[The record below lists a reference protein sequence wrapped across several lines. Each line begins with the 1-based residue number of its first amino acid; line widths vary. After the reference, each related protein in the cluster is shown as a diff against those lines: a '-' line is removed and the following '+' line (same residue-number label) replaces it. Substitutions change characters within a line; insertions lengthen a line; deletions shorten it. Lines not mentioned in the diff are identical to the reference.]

1 LTVAEIRRRAGID
14 GWHDAMAAGSD
25 TTRVLTLDDNCPA
38 LKLVEGDG
46 RAVALVWPGTG
57 AAQRSMHHIALHPGD
72 HTVPQRHAQE
82 AVYYVKSGA
91 GSVLDPEAGTRDDLV
106 EGSMIHIE
114 PGTAYRFKAGIEG
127 LELLGGPCPP
137 DPDLYAHL

>member
-1 LTVAEIRRRAGID
+1 
-14 GWHDAMAAGSD
+14 MAADSKR
-25 TTRVLTLDDNCPA
+25 TRVLTLDDSCPEMR
-38 LKLVEGDG
+38 LVEGDG
-46 RAVALVWPGTG
+46 RAVALVWPGVG
-57 AAQRSMHHIALHPGD
+57 ATQRSMHHIALHPGD
-72 HTVPQRHAQE
+72 RTVPQRHPQE
-82 AVYYVKSGA
+82 AVYYVKTG
-91 GSVLDPEAGTRDDLV
+91 GGVVLDPDAGTSDALV

>member
-1 LTVAEIRRRAGID
+1 
-14 GWHDAMAAGSD
+14 MAAGSD

-57 AAQRSMHHIALHPGD
+57 ATQRSMHHIALHPGD
-72 HTVPQRHAQE
+72 HTVKQRHAQE
-82 AVYYVKSGA
+82 AVYYVKAGA
-91 GSVLDPEAGTRDDLV
+91 GIVLDPDAGTRDDLV

-114 PGTAYRFKAGIEG
+114 PGTAYRFAAGAG
-127 LELLGGPCPP
+127 GMELLGGPCPP
-137 DPDLYAHL
+137 DPSLYMHL